1 MQQISKYSFLSVCRQ
16 ELTDQ
21 EIIQNLG
28 LEKGKWMGGGPLKT
42 KYPFNRNND

>member
-1 MQQISKYSFLSVCRQ
+1 MQQIGKYSLVSFCRQ

-28 LEKGKWMGGGPLKT
+28 LEKGKWMG
-42 KYPFNRNND
+42 KYPFNHNND